1 MDVQDTHALNPALP
15 PPMSLAQAK
24 ANLLQFGEATAAS
37 HGELGKNA
45 LWLSI
50 AAAVAGI
57 AITGFSPRHK
67 NRHQGE
73 EGRRSGHRG
82 LSLLSLLPLLKPLLP
97 IVLQYLAKH
106 KAARE
111 QAQQTAAI

>member
-1 MDVQDTHALNPALP
+1 MDVQVTHTLNPAP
-15 PPMSLAQAK
+15 PISLAQAK
-24 ANLLQFGEATAAS
+24 ANLLQFGEATAGA
-37 HGELGKNA
+37 HGEFGKNA

-57 AITGFSPRHK
+57 VITGFAPRHK
-67 NRHQGE
+67 HRADP
-73 EGRRSGHRG
+73 SYKHRG
-82 LSLLSLLPLLKPLLP
+82 FTLLSLLPLLKPLLP

>member
-1 MDVQDTHALNPALP
+1 MDVQVTHALTAA
-15 PPMSLAQAK
+15 PPMSVAQAK
-24 ANLLQFGEATAAS
+24 ANLLAFGEATES
-37 HGELGKNA
+37 RHGDLGKNA

-57 AITGFSPRHK
+57 AITGFAPRHK
-67 NRHQGE
+67 NRGHGDQG
-73 EGRRSGHRG
+73 RTRRG

-111 QAQQTAAI
+111 QAAQSAAI

>member
-1 MDVQDTHALNPALP
+1 
-15 PPMSLAQAK
+15 MSLAQAK
-24 ANLLQFGEATAAS
+24 ANLLAFGEATEAR

-57 AITGFSPRHK
+57 AITAFSPRRK
-67 NRHQGE
+67 NRHHVE
-73 EGRRSGHRG
+73 AGRVRRG
-82 LSLLSLLPLLKPLLP
+82 FSLLALLPLLKPLLP